1 MTLNQVREFL
11 HGSDPL
17 IIRMVSGREY
27 RVKHPDYAALGQ
39 DDATFIFTDDKG
51 ALEYIR
57 LSQLES
63 IHLERAPRE
72 PAA

>member
-1 MTLNQVREFL
+1 MTLNQIRQML
-11 HGSDPL
+11 HGSEPFTL
-17 IIRMVSGREY
+17 RMVSGREY

-39 DDATFIFTDDKG
+39 DDATLVFTDDKG
-51 ALEYIR
+51 SLELIR

-63 IHLERAPRE
+63 IHLVKA

>member
-1 MTLNQVREFL
+1 MTLEQIREIL
-11 HGSDPL
+11 HGSEPFG
-17 IIRMVSGREY
+17 IRMVSGREY

-39 DDATFIFTDDKG
+39 DNATLVFTDDAG
-51 ALEYIR
+51 RLELIR

-63 IHLERAPRE
+63 VNVYKN